1 MNDKVGK
8 TYDLKI
14 LSWLFGYTKPYR
26 ILLILSLIF
35 MIFTAGLELLIPYLA
50 KVAVDSYIYPS
61 WREIDIN
68 NEKMGDEL
76 KAKLSDDYK
85 IYLLSIDSK
94 RFLIDTSEIETVDKY
109 NLEKFGVLSKES
121 FLVIK
126 SNDLDPEKK
135 NEVQNII
142 ENNRPLFNSA
152 GGFYFIA
159 YSSLDKLG
167 EKDVSILR
175 SEDIQRVVKLALF
188 LFLCIL
194 GIFVFSSLFT
204 YLLNYSGHKIMHRI
218 RTDTFSKILTLPQS
232 YFDRNPVGRTTTRVT
247 NDINAINEMYT
258 SVLVQFIKDILV
270 VLGVLVVMFFLNKNL
285 TLFIFGLTVIIGITA
300 ILFRMRLKT
309 VYREV
314 RISIAKLNA
323 FVQESVRG
331 IVLIKLYEKEK
342 TNFKKFKS
350 VNNQNFKANMDQLW
364 AYATFRPIIEFAS
377 LFAIALILWYGGLNV
392 ITLDLTLGALIAYI
406 YYVRMLFRPIQELAE
421 KYNIFQSAAAASEN
435 IFELMNEKVESKEGI
450 NEHEPIG
457 KLEFNNV
464 WFSYNKDEWVLKDV
478 SFTIN
483 PGERVAIVGLT
494 GSGKTTI
501 VNLILRF
508 YEIQKGSI
516 LLDGKNIN
524 DYSPDYIR
532 KHVTAVF
539 QDTFLFGKNESEI
552 NFDDNG
558 GNFLNYTKLSSLNSS
573 NGRNISSGEKQ
584 ILSLMDAFK
593 KDSKILILDEATSH
607 LDAKI
612 EKKVRQNV
620 KSGSKQKTTIIIA
633 HRLSNVKDTDRII
646 VIHKGKIIEEGNHYE
661 LINNK
666 KLYYN
671 LYKLQNERALIAKEV

>member
-26 ILLILSLIF
+26 VLLTLSLIF
-35 MIFTAGLELLIPYLA
+35 MILTAGLELLTPYLA

-61 WREIDIN
+61 WRKIDIN

-76 KAKLSDDYK
+76 KAKLRDDYK
-85 IYLLSIDSK
+85 TYLLSIDSK

-121 FLVIK
+121 FLVIL

-152 GGFYFIA
+152 GGFYYIP

-167 EKDVSILR
+167 GKDVSILR
-175 SEDIQRVVKLALF
+175 SDDIQRVVKLALF

-204 YLLNYSGHKIMHRI
+204 YFLNYSGHKIMHRI
-218 RTDTFSKILTLPQS
+218 RTDTFSKILTLPQI

-247 NDINAINEMYT
+247 NDINAINDMYT
-258 SVLVQFIKDILV
+258 SVLVQFIKDVLV
-270 VLGVLVVMFFLNKNL
+270 VIGVLVVMFFLNMKL

-300 ILFRMRLKT
+300 ILFRIKLKT

-342 TNFKKFKS
+342 TNFKIFKS

-364 AYATFRPIIEFAS
+364 AYATFRPIIEFTS
-377 LFAIALILWYGGLNV
+377 LFAIALILWYGGLKV
-392 ITLDLTLGALIAYI
+392 MTFDLTLGALIAYI

-421 KYNIFQSAAAASEN
+421 KYNIFQSASAASEN
-435 IFELMNEKVESKEGI
+435 IFLLMNEKAESKEGI

-478 SFTIN
+478 SFAIN
-483 PGERVAIVGLT
+483 PGDRVAIVGLT

-524 DYSPDYIR
+524 DYSPEYIR
-532 KHVTAVF
+532 KHITAVF
-539 QDTFLFGKNESEI
+539 QDTFLFGKDESVS

-558 GNFLNYTKLSSLNSS
+558 GNFLHYRKLSSLNSS

-584 ILSLMDAFK
+584 IFSLRDAFK

-612 EKKVRQNV
+612 EKEVRQNV

-646 VIHKGKIIEEGNHYE
+646 VIHKAKIIEEGNHYE

-671 LYKLQNERALIAKEV
+671 LYKLQNERALIAKEL